1 MGPTDPIVV
10 GNDLGR
16 SCGRHGSLQQTVY
29 VVATNDPASSAKGA
43 TRTIHILQEHDERL
57 QQYRDILQELAEILK
72 EHRDIL
78 L

>member
-1 MGPTDPIVV
+1 LQPTA
-10 GNDLGR
+10 
-16 SCGRHGSLQQTVY
+16 H
-29 VVATNDPASSAKGA
+29 VVAPNDAASSAKRA